1 MEMKEPMSTLP
12 QLRRVSPPSLVMA
25 YLSRGDVARLFG
37 VSLST
42 VTRWARTGLVPT
54 VRTPGGHY
62 RYPADAVRRAAE
74 SGLPPI
80 ENVE

>member
-1 MEMKEPMSTLP
+1 METKEPMSTLP
-12 QLRRVSPPSLVMA
+12 QPRLASPPSLA
-25 YLSRGDVARLFG
+25 TKYLSRGDVARLFG

-62 RYPADAVRRAAE
+62 RYPADAVRRAAA
-74 SGLPPI
+74 SDLPPI

>member
-1 MEMKEPMSTLP
+1 METKEPMSTLP
-12 QLRRVSPPSLVMA
+12 QIRRASPPTLVTE

-62 RYPADAVRRAAE
+62 RYPADAVRRAAA
-74 SGLPPI
+74 SSLPPM
-80 ENVE
+80 ENAE

>member
-1 MEMKEPMSTLP
+1 METKEPMSTLP
-12 QLRRVSPPSLVMA
+12 QLPSVLPPSFVTE

-62 RYPADAVRRAAE
+62 RYPADAVRRVAALE
-74 SGLPPI
+74 FPM
-80 ENVE
+80 EHVE

>member
-1 MEMKEPMSTLP
+1 MSTFP
-12 QLRRVSPPSLVMA
+12 PLRRVSTPTLVTE

-62 RYPADAVRRAAE
+62 RYPADEVRRVAA
-74 SGLPPI
+74 SGVPPLEI
-80 ENVE
+80 E